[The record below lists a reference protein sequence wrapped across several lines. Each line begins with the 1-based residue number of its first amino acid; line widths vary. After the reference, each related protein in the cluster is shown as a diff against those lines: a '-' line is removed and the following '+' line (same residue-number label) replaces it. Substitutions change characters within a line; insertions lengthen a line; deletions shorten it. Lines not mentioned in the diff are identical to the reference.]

1 MDHRQWSVSRIL
13 WCFETPGAEFVV
25 DGNVFNLYMVGL
37 GDREGE
43 GFKGSLITCCINLF
57 VYFCTKTL
65 CNFDVP
71 WRTLRER

>member
-1 MDHRQWSVSRIL
+1 M
-13 WCFETPGAEFVV
+13 V